1 MKRLFWLHDLITKAT
16 FWVASFGV
24 LYLTLVTAGEVFS
37 RYVLSTPTDWAP
49 DTAAV
54 AFALTTFFAVPWLTM
69 NAGHASMD
77 FLVTSAPARLS
88 IWLQRLTYLIGLM
101 VCGLCAWI
109 GALETARQISMG
121 VMIVSVT
128 PIPKWAVFLP
138 LVYALGSSALYF
150 ARHLLASFA
159 ADDATNLERG
169 NKWSGM

>member
-1 MKRLFWLHDLITKAT
+1 MKRLFWLHDATTKAT
-16 FWVASFGV
+16 FWAASFGV

-54 AFALTTFFAVPWLTM
+54 TFALITFFTVPWLTWK
-69 NAGHASMD
+69 AGHASMD
-77 FLVTSAPARLS
+77 FLVASAPARLS
-88 IWLQRLTYLIGLM
+88 VWMQRLTYLIGLV

-109 GALETARQISMG
+109 GAVETARQVSMG

-128 PIPKWAVFLP
+128 PIPKWAVFVP

-150 ARHLLASFA
+150 GRHLMASFA
-159 ADDATNLERG
+159 TIDAAELQGR
-169 NKWSGM
+169 